1 MLEKIISRLTSYS
14 VDNPWKVIF
23 LTLFITLGFGVQ
35 FPKVTTDTNPKHML
49 PEDSSVRQFND
60 KIERDFALHAD
71 VMVLGIVNK
80 KSVFDRQTLS
90 LIGSL
95 THEIKLI
102 SGVIVRDVVS
112 LATIDD
118 MTSTN
123 GELVTKPILERI
135 PETEGEMDVLRKRV
149 LENPLILNRLV
160 ASDATAAI
168 IVIPIESS
176 ANGKIIA
183 EKIRSLLSFHT
194 DAENTFYLAG
204 DPVARDTFGAE
215 MFLQMAMFSPIA
227 GMIMCLALYFMFRS
241 VLLVFTNMSVAMV
254 SIIWSMGALIGLG
267 YPVHIM
273 SSMSPV
279 FLMAIATDSVHIFNE
294 FVLRLRE
301 SGEKRKAILET
312 LSSVGKPV
320 FFSDLTTILGFA
332 SLATV
337 TIIPVKIFGLVVA
350 FGTSV
355 ILLMSYTLVPAL
367 LSLLPD
373 RTIIKEALPQ
383 VENQGS
389 SVLAKLG
396 AFSVGRSKS
405 IALGGLV
412 VAIFSVIG
420 LLQAR
425 VNNNMVN
432 WFKPQT
438 EIRMADG
445 IMNSRMGGTST
456 GYLVV
461 DCPVPDSLKT
471 PEMLRKIEDLQR
483 DLEKDPLVGKTVSVV
498 DFVKRINRALHND
511 DPSFEK
517 IPDSA
522 EEIGQYLFL
531 FGLSARPTD
540 LDNVVDYPFQRANIH
555 LQLKSWDA
563 DVMKKIIAKVNTYLK
578 TKPMPD
584 GVKVLP
590 AGIAYFN
597 MIWNDEVLWGMVSS
611 FVAGLVFVLVVLIF
625 QTGSLFWGIITF
637 LPLLFTI
644 LFIYGA
650 VGFVGKDFDMPVAVL
665 STLSLGM
672 AIDFAIH
679 FVGRFQQRMAEG
691 GDLQESLIW
700 TIARPGKGI
709 FLNAILFSMGFSV
722 MVFADLT
729 PYVTVGVLMI
739 AIMLLSSVTSV
750 FYLPALIQIFRKQLL
765 GGTST

>member
-80 KSVFDRQTLS
+80 KSVFDKQTLS
-90 LIGSL
+90 MIGSL